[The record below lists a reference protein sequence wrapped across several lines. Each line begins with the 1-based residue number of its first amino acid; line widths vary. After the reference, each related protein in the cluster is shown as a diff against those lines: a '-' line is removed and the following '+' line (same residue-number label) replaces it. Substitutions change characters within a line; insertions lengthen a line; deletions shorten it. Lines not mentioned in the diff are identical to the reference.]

1 MQGKITKVLN
11 MKPVETLNMIEEAA
25 GTKTYDIKK
34 ANSLATIDK
43 KNSKLNEIE
52 RVLHED
58 ISPMIEKLKQERSA
72 YIEYQKCE
80 REYLHLHKICIAHQY
95 YLYDKSLHQLE
106 TDNEQFNE
114 NKKQFETRIEEI
126 NEAIAAIK
134 EQMKVMRQNHTDV
147 SDDSQLLELQGQLK
161 EYQLESAKVKGELTN
176 LQADIKTNAKKRSQ
190 VEKSINE
197 NLKFIEQKV
206 KKLDEMK
213 SHVETSEAAF
223 VKAENELKTAQK
235 LYEALC
241 CGYEMVNED
250 GQAQTIQEQLL
261 DIRNR
266 ISEQKT
272 IVKQSDIKLKK
283 CTEEYNAISKDLATS
298 NNDYAQ
304 NSANYEKK
312 KAELEVAQKELDKIV
327 FDTQKLDRL
336 VNQKKLLNIE
346 INAAGQ
352 TMNQFYTRYPQLNF
366 DFTNP
371 EPNFDRFHSLKS
383 FFLFLNQY

>member
-1 MQGKITKVLN
+1 
-11 MKPVETLNMIEEAA
+11 
-25 GTKTYDIKK
+25 
-34 ANSLATIDK
+34 
-43 KNSKLNEIE
+43 
-52 RVLHED
+52 
-58 ISPMIEKLKQERSA
+58 
-72 YIEYQKCE
+72 
-80 REYLHLHKICIAHQY
+80 
-95 YLYDKSLHQLE
+95 
-106 TDNEQFNE
+106 
-114 NKKQFETRIEEI
+114 
-126 NEAIAAIK
+126 
-134 EQMKVMRQNHTDV
+134 
-147 SDDSQLLELQGQLK
+147 
-161 EYQLESAKVKGELTN
+161 
-176 LQADIKTNAKKRSQ
+176 
-190 VEKSINE
+190 
-197 NLKFIEQKV
+197 LKFIEQKV

-383 FFLFLNQY
+383 FFFVFKSILILLL